1 MKDLG
6 IIGGKRYL
14 NPGQNENTKVNG
26 ALYPIRGV
34 GEAAS
39 LVALCP
45 DYPISDELCET
56 LAALAENIDYA
67 KHHTYAPLL
76 VACGYLLCTEK
87 RAFQSNGCQK
97 LV

>member
-6 IIGGKRYL
+6 VIGGKRYL
-14 NPGQNENTKVNG
+14 NPGQNENTKINPSF
-26 ALYPIRGV
+26 YPVRDV

-45 DYPISDELCET
+45 DYPVSDELCKT
-56 LAALAENIDYA
+56 LVSLAGNIDYA
-67 KHHTYAPLL
+67 THHTYAPLL

-87 RAFQSNGCQK
+87 RASK
-97 LV
+97 